1 MTYAIQWLRSLI
13 FVVQMYLALFL
24 MAVLFAPLALVWK
37 GASYYWMKRFC
48 HWSRFTARHIIG
60 LHTEVRGAVP
70 TGAVLVASKHQSFLD
85 SITLLSVLDAPRFI
99 MKKELTWIPILGWHG
114 LNMGCIPV
122 DRGKRGKAISKLMAD
137 VKAGQAK
144 PGQLIIY
151 PQGTRVAPGVKMPY
165 KMGTAA
171 LYSQLG
177 QDCVPVATNVGVFWP
192 RKGVYR
198 KPGLAVIEFLP
209 AIKPG
214 LRNAEFMAELETRIE
229 TASSRLTAEAGFTPH
244 KSG

>member
-1 MTYAIQWLRSLI
+1 MRYAIQWLRSLI
-13 FVVQMYLALFL
+13 FVSQMYLALFVL
-24 MAVLFAPLALVWK
+24 AVAFAPLALVWK
-37 GASYYWMKRFC
+37 GASFYWMKRFC

-60 LHTEVRGAVP
+60 LETEVRGDVP

-151 PQGTRVAPGVKMPY
+151 PQGTRVAPGADLPY
-165 KMGTAA
+165 KMGTAL
-171 LYSQLG
+171 LYGQLG

-192 RKGVYR
+192 RKGIYR
-198 KPGLAVIEFLP
+198 KPGTAVIEFLP
-209 AIKPG
+209 IIKPG
-214 LRNAEFMAELETRIE
+214 LSNAAFMAELETRIE
-229 TASSRLTAEAGFTPH
+229 TASTKLMHEAGSTPE
-244 KSG
+244 KAI

>member
-13 FVVQMYLALFL
+13 FSAQMYLALFIL
-24 MAVLFAPLALVWK
+24 AVAFAPLALIWK
-37 GASYYWMKRFC
+37 GASFYWMKKFC
-48 HWSRFTARHIIG
+48 HWSRFTAKHIVG
-60 LHTEVRGAVP
+60 LHTEVRGEVP

-122 DRGKRGKAISKLMAD
+122 DRGKRGKAISKLMSD
-137 VKAGQAK
+137 VKAGQAA

-151 PQGTRVAPGVKMPY
+151 PQGTRVAPGAEMPY
-165 KMGTAA
+165 KMGTAL
-171 LYSQLG
+171 LYSQLA

-198 KPGLAVIEFLP
+198 KPGTAIIEFLP
-209 AIKPG
+209 VIKPG
-214 LRNAEFMAELETRIE
+214 LPNAAFMAELETRIE
-229 TASSRLTAEAGFTPH
+229 DASNRLMAEAVVMPQKDG
-244 KSG
+244 